1 MPYAHSH
8 FQPIAELPSEYGL
21 TIWGYATQRAPGSV
35 DAPGFFQAF
44 QHHLK
49 VGDLVLVRHT
59 GELSGPDVAERPA
72 PVLALYGIDRDARG
86 TIALHP
92 IWRFAWGR
100 RPRRR
105 ARGRPRPP
113 RRAPP
118 LELPP
123 SMPPRRPRPRG
134 PPRPP
139 ASAGTTPRTPVA
151 GRAPAAG

>member
-8 FQPIAELPSEYGL
+8 FQPIGELPSEYGL
-21 TIWGYATQRAPGSV
+21 TIWGYATSRAPGSV

-86 TIALHP
+86 TIVLHP
-92 IWRFAWGR
+92 IWRFAWADA
-100 RPRRR
+100 R
-105 ARGRPRPP
+105 AAAAGAAE
-113 RRAPP
+113 RAAAEHAAAEHAAAPAAT
-118 LELPP
+118 EE
-123 SMPPRRPRPRG
+123 S
-134 PPRPP
+134 
-139 ASAGTTPRTPVA
+139 ASAAGKRRSTRTPVA

>member
-21 TIWGYATQRAPGSV
+21 TIWGYATSRAPGSV

-72 PVLALYGIDRDARG
+72 AGK
-86 TIALHP
+86 
-92 IWRFAWGR
+92 R
-100 RPRRR
+100 R
-105 ARGRPRPP
+105 
-113 RRAPP
+113 
-118 LELPP
+118 
-123 SMPPRRPRPRG
+123 S
-134 PPRPP
+134 
-139 ASAGTTPRTPVA
+139 TRTPVA